1 LRTMNPELKQ
11 TIDEIAERLCTQDN
25 RATASPLFC
34 LQIKV
39 RETGFD
45 PQWTDGLCWYDPE
58 EGRIVE
64 PASVEETANYEMTG
78 YKDRWETVMVA
89 FTEQGLKDYMD
100 LNGHNVR
107 MQAHNGE
114 TRIYVE
120 SLYRCDE
127 MIAIRD
133 ALMHGRF
140 ELDS

>member
-1 LRTMNPELKQ
+1 MKPTPKQ

-39 RETGFD
+39 REVGFD
-45 PQWTDGLCWYDPE
+45 PDWTSDKCWYDTQDCCA
-58 EGRIVE
+58 VE
-64 PASVEETANYEMTG
+64 PDDVNNACELVG

-89 FTEQGLKDYMD
+89 FTEQGLKDYMA

-107 MQAHNGE
+107 AQAHNGE

>member
-1 LRTMNPELKQ
+1 MKPTLKQ
-11 TIDEIAERLCTQDN
+11 TIDKIAERLRTQDN
-25 RATASPLFC
+25 LATASPMFC

-39 RETGFD
+39 REVGFD
-45 PQWTDGLCWYDPE
+45 PDWTHDTCWYDPE
-58 EGRIVE
+58 ECRIVD
-64 PASVEETANYEMTG
+64 PAVEGPSDMYEMTG

-140 ELDS
+140 ECD